1 MGTRRSFLAGTIAA
15 AAGIAA
21 ASSGASAAPPGSP
34 TPHPTPTPKP
44 PTPPPAAAGG
54 PTKPSA
60 PALELAKKL
69 QKDLPQ
75 AKISDAMAER
85 IASDIEDGF
94 SLSQAFRKAKF
105 KNWDEPD
112 FVFSA
117 EENEA

>member
-1 MGTRRSFLAGTIAA
+1 MP
-15 AAGIAA
+15 
-21 ASSGASAAPPGSP
+21 APAGSP

-44 PTPPPAAAGG
+44 PAPPSAVAGG

-112 FVFSA
+112 FAFSA